1 VTKKSL
7 FCLVLTWIFVTSCER
22 GPIHVTRVLYTLYLF
37 PENIQYHNCIFVVLV
52 CTSFYATYLLE
63 ANLTLSRLS
72 ANLLSSQC

>member
-1 VTKKSL
+1 
-7 FCLVLTWIFVTSCER
+7 
-22 GPIHVTRVLYTLYLF
+22 LYTLYLF